1 MARNAT
7 FRGRYGLTSALAA
20 GLLALGVGQATA
32 EGGISILMNEAKIVK
47 LARPADTIVVGNP
60 QIADASVQDAT
71 TIVLTGRGFG
81 VTNLVV
87 LDVDGAP
94 IVDEQIFVSR
104 QDASSVRVYRRADV
118 QTLSCTPYCESS
130 YKSDA
135 ERLSESEMSASQ

>member
-7 FRGRYGLTSALAA
+7 FRGRYGLTSVLAA
-20 GLLALGVGQATA
+20 GLLALGVGQAIA